1 MALHLILAACWSLL
15 IALRQCVICDSFSAP
30 RQFRKVTRRTSSC
43 ATVNR
48 YLVRPSTSCNNDA
61 DNVEP
66 ASQIGTIENQHES
79 PDEWPVRSSGPWTHR
94 RQFFHTSAASL
105 AGLTL
110 TSSALSVSTRPATAI
125 DTADNVNLLPDG
137 SVTRAIRPT
146 AYRVDSTI
154 PPTLLPVPTAR
165 AQLAV
170 LRDLGKGLGTDK
182 KAVFIDRLNLN
193 NMLQKAVYGT
203 ADAIGSLGKGFSNTT
218 TQAPASFVCFG
229 LPMHPTA
236 KDVDLTISLLQSM
249 WGLSSSRPPTR
260 KNAIGIAIFPYTAQ
274 GALSDFVAGRLSLN
288 QLRDTLLELQVSVD
302 EWNLYEP
309 LLDLAARNKITL
321 LALGVTSSDQSLVRK
336 EGLQSV
342 DPNVRAFYVVDP
354 EGFIA
359 TTTDPSY
366 QLYTDRSL
374 LKDYPENDKTT
385 TTGKYFAERI
395 LVHEAAATM
404 VAQYAVQSGVGTVVA
419 IVAPVN
425 DVRYLK
431 GINGRL
437 PRVYQHVATSTTTI
451 SNVDAATARAAAEFP
466 VSLNDVTTIL
476 VNPTSPD
483 TLSRTV
489 RLRLEIGTGPETL
502 EYQTKI
508 ADYLWFSSSPT
519 VSLLPRVMDY

>member
-1 MALHLILAACWSLL
+1 MTLHLLLVACCSLL
-15 IALRQCVICDSFSAP
+15 FILQQCAISDSFSAP
-30 RQFRKVTRRTSSC
+30 RQFRKVTRRPTDTPSG
-43 ATVNR
+43 TVHR
-48 YLVRPSTSCNNDA
+48 CLVRQSISNNDA
-61 DNVEP
+61 DNGEP
-66 ASQIGTIENQHES
+66 ASRSETIESQQKS
-79 PDEWPVRSSGPWTHR
+79 PDESPVHSSVPWTHR
-94 RQFFHTSAASL
+94 RQFFQTSAASL
-105 AGLTL
+105 AGLT
-110 TSSALSVSTRPATAI
+110 SSVLSTRQATAI
-125 DTADNVNLLPDG
+125 NTADNVNLLPDG

-165 AQLAV
+165 AQLIV

-193 NMLQKAVYGT
+193 NILQKAVYGT
-203 ADAIGSLGKGFSNTT
+203 ADAIGSLGKGFSNST

-229 LPMHPTA
+229 LPMQPTDR
-236 KDVDLTISLLQSM
+236 DVDLTISLLQSM
-249 WGLSSSRPPTR
+249 WGLSSSRSPTR

-288 QLRDTLLELQVSVD
+288 QLRDALLEQQVSVD

-309 LLDLAARNKITL
+309 LLLLAARYKITL
-321 LALGVTSSDQSLVRK
+321 LALGVTLSDQSLVRK

-342 DPNVRAFYVVDP
+342 DPDVRALYVVDP

-404 VAQYAVQSGVGTVVA
+404 VSQYAVQSGVGTVVA

-437 PRVYQHVATSTTTI
+437 PRVYQHVATSTATM

-476 VNPTSPD
+476 LNPTSPD